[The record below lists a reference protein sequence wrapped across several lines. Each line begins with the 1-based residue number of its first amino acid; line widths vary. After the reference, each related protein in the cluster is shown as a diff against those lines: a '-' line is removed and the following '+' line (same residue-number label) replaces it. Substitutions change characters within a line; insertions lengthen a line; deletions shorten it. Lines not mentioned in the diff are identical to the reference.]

1 MNNNTIGF
9 SNFRRFESF
18 PEMTLGGVT
27 ILVGG
32 NNAGKSTLVKAI
44 LLMRD
49 FLKSRIE
56 GMTNSKMFEPQ
67 FRFDTEHVN
76 IGEFYRAFCRQS
88 SHEKDTISFIMRI
101 GNFRFVVDIRGE
113 RKSGIIP
120 QVSKIVVSDSEKGA
134 SFTFDFIKKQIY
146 ASFDISEEKEAKLK
160 EWQSIVFK
168 IGELNTVL
176 FDSTNVDEISRL
188 KSEIANLEKQADE
201 LAQKNDLGNEG
212 IAVGDFPLLT
222 EDSIGKLLMP
232 ELINCF
238 IRYAES
244 GTLGDKNSKSYKVQ
258 EANKDFLRGKT
269 ALIKS
274 ISNDVK
280 KVINVQAIEYIYA
293 HSVNLNA
300 LYANCANSE
309 DYMKRI
315 IHEFYTSRISLGDK
329 EFEFIEQWLQDFKIG
344 NSLKVIKIERDNAY
358 YISIYDEDNPEETGG
373 IDLAD
378 KGMGTIQLV
387 ILLLRIATLIHNFK
401 GQQLT
406 ILLEE
411 PEQNLHPKL
420 QSQLANLVY
429 NVNKEFGVRFVI
441 ETHSEYL
448 IRKTQVIVADNNY
461 GNEHELKTNNPFRVY
476 YLPYDDA
483 PYEMDYALSG
493 RFINKFGEGF
503 FDEAG
508 KSNLI
513 TLRKEKELQR

>member
-1 MNNNTIGF
+1 M
-9 SNFRRFESF
+9 
-18 PEMTLGGVT
+18 
-27 ILVGG
+27 
-32 NNAGKSTLVKAI
+32 
-44 LLMRD
+44 
-49 FLKSRIE
+49 
-56 GMTNSKMFEPQ
+56 
-67 FRFDTEHVN
+67 
-76 IGEFYRAFCRQS
+76 
-88 SHEKDTISFIMRI
+88 
-101 GNFRFVVDIRGE
+101 
-113 RKSGIIP
+113 
-120 QVSKIVVSDSEKGA
+120 
-134 SFTFDFIKKQIY
+134 
-146 ASFDISEEKEAKLK
+146 
-160 EWQSIVFK
+160 
-168 IGELNTVL
+168 
-176 FDSTNVDEISRL
+176 
-188 KSEIANLEKQADE
+188 
-201 LAQKNDLGNEG
+201 
-212 IAVGDFPLLT
+212 
-222 EDSIGKLLMP
+222 
-232 ELINCF
+232 
-238 IRYAES
+238 
-244 GTLGDKNSKSYKVQ
+244 
-258 EANKDFLRGKT
+258 
-269 ALIKS
+269 
-274 ISNDVK
+274 
-280 KVINVQAIEYIYA
+280 QAIEYIYA